1 MRRAVNNFYLE
12 SMKISEKEFDK
23 IVKKAIKRIPSD
35 IRGYLNNIAISVKN
49 RPTEKMMEK
58 MDVPPDAILFG
69 VYQGIPLIERSV
81 TSPPL
86 FPDTI
91 LLFQEPIEEICENK
105 EEIEDQIEITVVH
118 EIAHFFGI
126 SEERLRELGYG

>member
-1 MRRAVNNFYLE
+1 MRKAVNNFYPE

-23 IVKKAIKRIPSD
+23 IVRKAIKRIPSD

-49 RPTEKMMEK
+49 RPTGKMMEK
-58 MDVPPDAILFG
+58 MDLPPEAILFG
-69 VYQGIPLIERSV
+69 VYQGIPLIERSA

-91 LLFQEPIEEICENK
+91 LLFQEPIEEVCENK